1 MTAIEVERLALQIG
15 PVVESARVVSRVDL
29 LQDGDHVG
37 VAIPEA
43 DDLEDAAVDVE
54 DVDPILSD
62 A

>member
-1 MTAIEVERLALQIG
+1 
-15 PVVESARVVSRVDL
+15 VESARVVSRVDL

-62 A
+62 G